1 MYWSNSFKLNHLQSQ
16 QGTSGQSGNTG
27 SSELLVGTVLPCGN
41 VGRGGV
47 VGSRGVLGRTVSDRL
62 LTRSD
67 GNHSGRD
74 VSLGQSGSGGNGSGG
89 GEDGDGGELHF
100 INESK

>member
-1 MYWSNSFKLNHLQSQ
+1 MYLGNSFKLNHLQSQ

-27 SSELLVGTVLPCGN
+27 SSKLLVGTVLPCGN

-47 VGSRGVLGRTVSDRL
+47 VGSRGVLGRAVSDRF

-74 VSLGQSGSGGNGSGG
+74 VSLSQGGSGGNGGGG
-89 GEDGDGGELHF
+89 GEDGDSGELHF